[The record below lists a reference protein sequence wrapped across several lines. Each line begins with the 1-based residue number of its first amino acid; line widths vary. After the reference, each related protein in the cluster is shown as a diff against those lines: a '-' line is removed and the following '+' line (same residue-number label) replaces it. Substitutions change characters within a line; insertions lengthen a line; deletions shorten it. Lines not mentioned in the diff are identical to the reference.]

1 MVQWLE
7 LHGFTAKGPGW
18 RTKIPQATWL
28 GIYIYIYIYVYIYTH
43 THIGGCINYEK
54 RLFSSKSV
62 HFLLLEIFSVFH
74 YIFGPKLPSEYK

>member
-7 LHGFTAKGPGW
+7 LHAFTAKGLGW

-28 GIYIYIYIYVYIYTH
+28 GIYTHTHTHIYTH
-43 THIGGCINYEK
+43 TLVVVLITKK

-62 HFLLLEIFSVFH
+62 HFLLFEILSVFH
-74 YIFGPKLPSEYK
+74 YIFGPILPGEYK